1 MLWTDLFWGG
11 LTGLNLTNCALY
23 FIIMLVVISYSGWSF
38 SKFIDFFPFLCHG
51 KFHRLR
57 NIILKIIRS
66 IRKIWKGNV
75 DRVLFF
81 FHDLGDSGIAVDLIM
96 FSRLTQLPNRLK
108 NDKSLMMREFCR
120 FLQDKPFVRN
130 TNTTLTWQL
139 LLLFCNKTYMNTN
152 NKLKA

>member
-1 MLWTDLFWGG
+1 MLYTLSLCLLSFHTLFS
-11 LTGLNLTNCALY
+11 N
-23 FIIMLVVISYSGWSF
+23 SGWSF
-38 SKFIDFFPFLCHG
+38 SKFIDFFPFFFFF

-130 TNTTLTWQL
+130 TNRTLTWQL
-139 LLLFCNKTYMNTN
+139 LLLFRNKTYMNTN
-152 NKLKA
+152 NKLKAY